1 MDRKHGR
8 PRRYRENYKSRKNGE
23 ISMKTYKIT
32 YSVKTS
38 GKTFTAEIK
47 AESLREAMA
56 EIEYDLEMP
65 IKFIRNMETA

>member
-1 MDRKHGR
+1 
-8 PRRYRENYKSRKNGE
+8 
-23 ISMKTYKIT
+23 MKTYKIT

-56 EIEYDLEMP
+56 EIAYDAERP
-65 IKFIRNMETA
+65 ILYIRSTETV